1 MNGFCSIALR
11 WFILLAACCVIA
23 SGQASPTPAAASV
36 SQSYQSLLPRC
47 AQIAAAGPQFAPLA
61 GACQFAFSPVTLPNF
76 VCQETIE
83 RFISNSGPK
92 EWQHLDLLTAEAMF
106 EHGKGEHY
114 SNFTMNGHPIH
125 QLTRRHSWSE
135 IANYFIRLPDPFG
148 FIATH
153 FGNDL
158 GMVFASENRATFEYK
173 GEVNV
178 TGTTLAVFAL
188 RIKKAG
194 PWASD
199 DHPAVGWGGD
209 RAETALQGFIWI
221 SKNTS
226 LLARMVLH
234 YTDIDPD
241 FPVSSSAAA
250 TDYRLVPIAGLGQF
264 LLPTGGEDMGCDHSN
279 QCWRNVSTFHDCHKF
294 AAESRILPKNET
306 K

>member
-92 EWQHLDLLTAEAMF
+92 DWQTVDVLTNEIMF
-106 EHGKGEHY
+106 EHAKGEYY

-125 QLTRRHSWSE
+125 QLTKRHSWSE
-135 IANYFIRLPDPFG
+135 VDNYFIHQPGDGMRV
-148 FIATH
+148 ASH
-153 FGNDL
+153 VGNDL
-158 GMVFASENRATFEYK
+158 LMVFDSQNRNSFEYK
-173 GEVNV
+173 NEINV

-199 DHPAVGWGGD
+199 GHPAVG
-209 RAETALQGFIWI
+209 
-221 SKNTS
+221 
-226 LLARMVLH
+226 
-234 YTDIDPD
+234 
-241 FPVSSSAAA
+241 
-250 TDYRLVPIAGLGQF
+250 
-264 LLPTGGEDMGCDHSN
+264 
-279 QCWRNVSTFHDCHKF
+279 
-294 AAESRILPKNET
+294 
-306 K
+306 